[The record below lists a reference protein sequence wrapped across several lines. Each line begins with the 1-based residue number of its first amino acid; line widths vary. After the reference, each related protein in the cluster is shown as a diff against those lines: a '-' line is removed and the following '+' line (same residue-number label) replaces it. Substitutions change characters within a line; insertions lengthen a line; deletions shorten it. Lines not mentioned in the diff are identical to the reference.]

1 MKSWICAP
9 ETDRITVTDMA
20 EHTVR
25 APDRDTVRVPVR
37 AMAETMARE
46 TKITVRV
53 MEIIHM
59 EILITKDSID
69 SMEAD
74 TAEIPTAV
82 AAVVQAICAVISG
95 VRIRSVS
102 AWEVISAHAFKQ

>member
-25 APDRDTVRVPVR
+25 T
-37 AMAETMARE
+37 MAETMARE

-95 VRIRSVS
+95 VLIRSVS